1 MAATATPLPLQ
12 PHLVFVG
19 REEEK
24 GRDSVSQREFWD
36 WRRHVWDDGA
46 EVEAAKAGGL
56 AEAGGLHVGTRCH
69 DNSSETGLEGETISV
84 LGTTQ
89 RLLLDII
96 PNLPLPSAC
105 PLLQAGVRQPR

>member
-1 MAATATPLPLQ
+1 
-12 PHLVFVG
+12 
-19 REEEK
+19 
-24 GRDSVSQREFWD
+24 
-36 WRRHVWDDGA
+36 
-46 EVEAAKAGGL
+46 
-56 AEAGGLHVGTRCH
+56 VGTRCH